1 MAVGLTLRESIQAQ
15 INAAQATVDQLTAQL
30 NTADKGMSALLS
42 TDIGTV
48 KAFFDIF
55 GGYLK

>member
-1 MAVGLTLRESIQAQ
+1 MTLRESIQAQ

-42 TDIGTV
+42 TDINVV
-48 KAFFDIF
+48 KAFFTTF